1 MQKHFLDYEF
11 PLFVFLTRFVGL
23 GIGPTD
29 ECLTAFAKNVANG
42 MEAGDQKAILAGS
55 GGDVDALIEKVGPP
69 CCHNVKNWECKVVF
83 SVRYVAQSVRIQG
96 VKKTKRELQKCMQIS
111 TGALAT
117 APKTNASIT
126 SPLHYIQQKLY

>member
-42 MEAGDQKAILAGS
+42 MEAGDQKAILAGA
-55 GGDVDALIEKVGPP
+55 GGDVDTLIEKVGPP
-69 CCHNVKNWECKVVF
+69 MPPVKTLGYDVIMTRQMSTAIATRIHLRPVQIHHCIVLH
-83 SVRYVAQSVRIQG
+83 QSLLG
-96 VKKTKRELQKCMQIS
+96 
-111 TGALAT
+111 
-117 APKTNASIT
+117 
-126 SPLHYIQQKLY
+126 